1 MKSCSVNTSRPYLD
15 FRLKFVSLTT
25 TIFAFSPLIDH
36 VIHYSFPPSAKLF
49 VHRSGRAARA
59 GRIGYCW
66 GLVDTEEL
74 PYMVDLYLF
83 LGKYGGVL
91 RLIACFDL
99 FTVIHACIVFLQKVV
114 N

>member
-1 MKSCSVNTSRPYLD
+1 
-15 FRLKFVSLTT
+15 
-25 TIFAFSPLIDH
+25 

-83 LGKYGGVL
+83 LGQLNAKFGVL
-91 RLIACFDL
+91 
-99 FTVIHACIVFLQKVV
+99 
-114 N
+114 

>member
-1 MKSCSVNTSRPYLD
+1 MKIC
-15 FRLKFVSLTT
+15 LKFTNKLPNS
-25 TIFAFSPLIDH
+25 SPLIDH

-59 GRIGYCW
+59 GRLGYCW

-83 LGKYGGVL
+83 LGKNTSQPRDGSD
-91 RLIACFDL
+91 I
-99 FTVIHACIVFLQKVV
+99 
-114 N
+114 